1 MVFFRAILL
10 LLAYMKRPRAE
21 GYVAVLEHSAE
32 KMAKRR
38 RRRRWRKQRQYTL
51 HEIE

>member
-1 MVFFRAILL
+1 MVFFRAIQL

-32 KMAKRR
+32 KKWQRGGGGGGGEIR
-38 RRRRWRKQRQYTL
+38 GNIRYRK
-51 HEIE
+51 